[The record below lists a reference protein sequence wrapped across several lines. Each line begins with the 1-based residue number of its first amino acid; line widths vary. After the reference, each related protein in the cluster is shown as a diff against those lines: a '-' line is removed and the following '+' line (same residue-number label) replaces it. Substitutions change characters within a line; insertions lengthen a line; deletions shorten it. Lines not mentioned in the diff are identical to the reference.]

1 MTYLQKLTLTALL
14 FSVPYLFTG
23 NALAVGFDQASNV
36 FKFQQKLALNGNEQA
51 QYKLATM
58 YENGDG
64 VETDLEQAKEWYTKA
79 SSTGN
84 KAASD
89 RNTYLEIKRKGF
101 DKTTD
106 EAWLSSIKADVDD
119 NKVEA
124 IRLLGQLY
132 RQGLGVEKDLNKSLE
147 LLTQVNI
154 RGAANVDR
162 EIAAIRTEIEAEEIA
177 EQRLTEQ
184 RKVQREEK
192 RLAAIDKERNRVAE
206 EQANEELKARTLQD
220 SKEEKRRRY
229 EAVMLQLKQEQAQIN
244 KQQLQVSGDNV
255 AAIDDEI

>member
-1 MTYLQKLTLTALL
+1 MTYLQKLILAVLL
-14 FSVPYLFTG
+14 FSAPILYTG
-23 NALAVGFDQASNV
+23 NALADGFDQASNV

-58 YENGDG
+58 YEAGDG
-64 VETDLEQAKEWYTKA
+64 VEIDLEQAKKWYTKA

-84 KAASD
+84 KAATD

-106 EAWLSSIKADVDD
+106 EAWLSSIKADADD

-132 RQGLGVEKDLNKSLE
+132 RQGLGVEKDLNVSLD

-162 EIAAIRTEIEAEEIA
+162 EIAAIRTEIEAEKIA
-177 EQRLTEQ
+177 EKRLTEQ
-184 RKVQREEK
+184 RDAQH
-192 RLAAIDKERNRVAE
+192 LAAIEKERNRVAE
-206 EQANEELKARTLQD
+206 EQANAEIKARMLQD

-229 EAVMLQLKQEQAQIN
+229 EAVMLQLKQEQAQID
-244 KQQLQVSGDNV
+244 KQQSLVSGSNV
-255 AAIDDEI
+255 ATIDDEF